1 MWQKFK
7 TDNRLWFITS
17 IKSML
22 CLVGTDVTFV
32 MSPYWDQMT
41 LYIFDE
47 CYDQLRKLMRTLL
60 EKKYINYW
68 YFLDFPKNTLPRL
81 TTQILEAASPL
92 HQLCRIISPTCTGS
106 SRVYPGRTPDLPQS
120 YPGRT
125 PVVSPGIQSRVPEF
139 AGQTSLPIPSHTTL
153 SRSISAWKQNCIWQ
167 FLWTAHWHLF
177 RLHIEYATCKE
188 RNLV

>member
-1 MWQKFK
+1 
-7 TDNRLWFITS
+7 
-17 IKSML
+17 ML

-106 SRVYPGRTPDLPQS
+106 NRVVPWSYPGSTPVIPRSYPGCIPGDPKPSPGVCWPDLPP
-120 YPGRT
+120 YPQPYHPFPLHLGLET
-125 PVVSPGIQSRVPEF
+125 ELHLTIFMNG
-139 AGQTSLPIPSHTTL
+139 SLAPL
-153 SRSISAWKQNCIWQ
+153 SS
-167 FLWTAHWHLF
+167 AHW
-177 RLHIEYATCKE
+177 ICYM
-188 RNLV
+188 